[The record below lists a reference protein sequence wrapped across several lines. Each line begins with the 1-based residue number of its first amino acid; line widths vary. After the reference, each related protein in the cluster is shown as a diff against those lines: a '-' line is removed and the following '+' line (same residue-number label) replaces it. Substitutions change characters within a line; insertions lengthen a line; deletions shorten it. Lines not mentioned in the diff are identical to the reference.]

1 MPISANTKLNI
12 KATKLSNREEQREEK
27 SKKTI
32 VMINSFLLTQ
42 TLYRW
47 SGRSEGRTLRS

>member
-42 TLYRW
+42 TLYR
-47 SGRSEGRTLRS
+47 